1 MERHNMAEII
11 GLALI
16 LFCGLIIAGLLQM
29 AIE

>member
-1 MERHNMAEII
+1 MTGIDTVI

-29 AIE
+29 ALE